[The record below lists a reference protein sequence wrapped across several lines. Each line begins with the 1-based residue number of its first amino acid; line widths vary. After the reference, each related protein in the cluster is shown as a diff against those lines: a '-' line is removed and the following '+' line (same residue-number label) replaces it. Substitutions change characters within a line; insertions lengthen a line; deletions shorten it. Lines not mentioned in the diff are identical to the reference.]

1 MSPSFGGE
9 RTSPAVSELRTKLPS
24 DLHTCPL
31 FAPPPVHESSSGWP
45 PADLQGPMSH
55 PDVERLLG
63 RLPEAERAQAT
74 AKLAHMS
81 QALEHATKRLTA
93 ELETAEEVTFTPAT
107 ICTRHMHKSTP
118 CTPSALL

>member
-9 RTSPAVSELRTKLPS
+9 RTSPAVSELRITSYSCLS
-24 DLHTCPL
+24 S
-31 FAPPPVHESSSGWP
+31 PPVHESSSGWP

-93 ELETAEEVTFTPAT
+93 ELETAEEVKFTPAT
-107 ICTRHMHKSTP
+107 ICARHMHKSTP
-118 CTPSALL
+118 

>member
-1 MSPSFGGE
+1 MWKSNSLTGRAVWAHGE
-9 RTSPAVSELRTKLPS
+9 RLYDAVDKLR
-24 DLHTCPL
+24 
-31 FAPPPVHESSSGWP
+31 VE
-45 PADLQGPMSH
+45 
-55 PDVERLLG
+55 DVKRLLG